1 MIVDSNGI
9 KIQNIYYMLSYA
21 FRVLQSTTYE
31 KIASEEFENTAELL
45 SAILIK
51 GISFQIKKGLNKEYI
66 DTVEP
71 LSTLRG
77 KIEISHSIKAQ
88 TKVKKQLVCSYDEF
102 DVNNKLNQIMKTTAN
117 ILMKAEVKTIYKKEL
132 KKLMIYFK
140 DVKLLNHY
148 TIDWNI
154 RYNKNNS
161 SYEFLINVCYLVIKG
176 LLQKDDSGN
185 MKLQKYLKD
194 KDMNLL
200 YQRFIL
206 EYYKKHYPKLKVHSP
221 QINWLVES
229 DNEFTD
235 FIPKMQTDILISKR
249 DGTATLI
256 IDAKYYTNT
265 MQSSQYSNKDKFHS
279 NNLYQIFSYVK
290 NADTNKYGEVSG
302 MLLYAKTEHE
312 TTPNADYN
320 MRGNMIQ
327 LRTLDLS
334 KDFNVIKERLD
345 SFVQYLNN

>member
-9 KIQNIYYMLSYA
+9 KIQNIYYMLAYA
-21 FRVLQSTTYE
+21 FKILQSQSFE
-31 KIASEEFENTAELL
+31 KIATEEFENTAELL
-45 SAILIK
+45 SSILIK
-51 GISFQIKKGLNKEYI
+51 GISFQIKKGLNKEYVN
-66 DTVEP
+66 TVEP

-77 KIEISHSIKAQ
+77 KIELSHSIKEQ
-88 TKVKKQLVCSYDEF
+88 TITQKQLICTYDEF
-102 DVNNKLNQIMKTTAN
+102 DVNNKLNQIIKTTAYK
-117 ILMKAEVKTIYKKEL
+117 LMKSEIKTIYKKEL

-140 DVKLLNHY
+140 DVKLLNPY

-161 SYEFLINVCYLVIKG
+161 SYEFLINICYLVIKG
-176 LLQKDDSGN
+176 LLQKDDNGN
-185 MKLQKYLKD
+185 MKLQKFLKD

-206 EYYKKHYPKLKVHSP
+206 EYYKKHYPQFKVFSP
-221 QINWLVES
+221 QINWLIES

-235 FIPKMQTDILISKR
+235 FLPKMQTDILISKR
-249 DGTATLI
+249 DGSATLV

-265 MQSSQYSNKDKFHS
+265 MKSSQYSNKNKFDS

-290 NADTNKYGEVSG
+290 NVDISQYGEVSG

-312 TTPNADYN
+312 LTPDANYN
-320 MRGNMIQ
+320 MQGNIIK

-334 KDFNVIKERLD
+334 KDFNVIQKRLD
-345 SFVQYLNN
+345 SFVVDF